1 MKTGNMLYRYF
12 PLAIIG
18 LWQFMAFLRMLLN
31 SLLELFGLDATFAFE
46 FVPFLGY
53 CLLAASFV
61 GGFHL
66 QMRRGLI
73 VDELLTPVRVPL
85 LRTIA
90 FTAMCAYLVTALN
103 GALVPTALSS
113 LIVAFHLFACI
124 HAYYT
129 SGLKKSFYLLLA
141 PALLV
146 PFLTGSK
153 SGLLQV
159 AITALLVVNL
169 RHFRDAATKLIALSV
184 LTIPL
189 GVGIRTAMEGGDF
202 SVSLTGFLAV
212 LNRFHGAELTLGI
225 LADKVNIDPLRIPH
239 LEYAA
244 LSGLPTFLD
253 IKPVHPGTAL
263 SLLFGY
269 PNEFFVALGT
279 FGGAL
284 LLAPFGLAFVLLFA
298 AGILLGMLRRRA
310 LAARS
315 TLRKAVL
322 FYLFIEIFYVVL
334 EGSYFLTGLF
344 VTKVLT
350 IFLVVSLLLAMKPAS
365 RYPRAAAPL
374 IRAHE

>member
-1 MKTGNMLYRYF
+1 MKTGNQLYRF
-12 PLAIIG
+12 LPLAIIG

-31 SLLELFGLDATFAFE
+31 TLIELFGLDATFAFE
-46 FVPFLGY
+46 FLPFIGY
-53 CLLAASFV
+53 CILAASFV
-61 GGFHL
+61 GGFHI
-66 QMRRGLI
+66 QMRRRPI
-73 VDELLTPVRVPL
+73 VEERLVSVSVPL

-90 FTAMCAYLVTALN
+90 FTAMCVYLVAAVT

-113 LIVAFHLFACI
+113 LIVSFHLFACI

-159 AITALLVVNL
+159 AITVLLVANV
-169 RHFRDAATKLIALSV
+169 RHVRSSATKLIALSA

-212 LNRFHGAELTLGI
+212 LNRFHGAELTMAI

-239 LEYAA
+239 LEYAF

-253 IKPVHPGTAL
+253 IKPEHPGTAL

-284 LLAPFGLAFVLLFA
+284 LLAPFGLACILLFA
-298 AGILLGMLRRRA
+298 NGALLGWLRRRA
-310 LAARS
+310 LVARS
-315 TLRKAVL
+315 TFGKAVL
-322 FYLFIEIFYVVL
+322 FYLFIEVFNMTL
-334 EGSYFLTGLF
+334 EGSYFLASLI

-350 IFLVVSLLLAMKPAS
+350 LLLVISLLLVAKHAS
-365 RYPRAAAPL
+365 RYPPAVPPP
-374 IRAHE
+374 IGAH